1 MQKKILFS
9 LVLFISIIAFSI
21 TFTFATD
28 GKTGL
33 EKAADSVRNVVGG
46 AENGVENAARNISNT
61 SKNVTGTMENEA
73 SNMTNNNNSMI
84 SNTNS
89 NNYTAQRTSTTTDNS
104 LFGMN
109 STTFIWLILAITAI
123 AIIALVYYYTA
134 SISNRNTHNYNDE

>member
-9 LVLFISIIAFSI
+9 LVLLISIIAFSI

-28 GKTGL
+28 GKTEL

-73 SNMTNNNNSMI
+73 SNMTNNNNIDSETDIDGIVNALTSRLEEELEYI
-84 SNTNS
+84 S
-89 NNYTAQRTSTTTDNS
+89 D
-104 LFGMN
+104 G
-109 STTFIWLILAITAI
+109 
-123 AIIALVYYYTA
+123 V
-134 SISNRNTHNYNDE
+134 HE